1 MQKNKRIG
9 IIDLGTNSLRFQI
22 YEIVND
28 QFELI
33 EDFKEVIRL
42 GDDVYKSGEIGK
54 NSLENLLK
62 QLLEI
67 KKTAELKEVDTL
79 RLIATASL
87 REASNR
93 DEVVKRI
100 EELTGKTPEIIS
112 GDEEAFFAYIAAK
125 SNFEIENSKVLI
137 TDIGG
142 GSAEFVISDSG
153 KIVYSESTPLG
164 CNRMLHQYFKSDPP
178 KRSEVLEFKNF
189 LTDFFEKRPFD
200 RSIEHVISL
209 GGTLNN
215 VANLQ
220 HTSDTLSHKKVK
232 YLDRKFLKKFISTIS
247 DMSIQEREKIKG
259 LEPKR
264 ADIVLPAAFIIDAI
278 LDICGLSG
286 FYTLSGG
293 LRLGILIDTA
303 NKMGIKLSFQKNQD
317 SLKLSRIYDICK
329 KYKAEI
335 SHANGVKKIAAK
347 LFYQLKDFF
356 ELEESDLE
364 YLEAAAILHDI
375 GNYISYSQHH
385 KHSFYLIMNSDF
397 IGFSHDEVELI
408 ANIARYHRKSAPKK
422 SHESFSRFSSSE
434 QKKIKILSSILRIAD
449 SLDRSHKQRVKD
461 VKVEIEDYTI
471 YFHVTGVGDITLE
484 KSGFLKKKDFF
495 EKVSGKKA
503 EIV

>member
-42 GDDVYKSGEIGK
+42 GDDVYKGGGIGQDA
-54 NSLENLLK
+54 LQNLLK
-62 QLLEI
+62 LLIEI
-67 KKTAELKEVDTL
+67 KKSAELKEVDTL

-93 DEVVKRI
+93 DDVVKEI
-100 EELTGKTPEIIS
+100 EKVVGIAPEIIT
-112 GDEEAFFAYIAAK
+112 GDEEAYFAYIAAK

-142 GSAEFVISDSG
+142 GSAEFVISDRD

-164 CNRMLHQYFKSDPP
+164 CNRMLHHYFKSDPT
-178 KRSEVLEFKNF
+178 KRSEILEFKNF

-200 RSIEHVISL
+200 RSIEHIISL

-220 HTSDTLSHKKVK
+220 MHSDAISHKKVK
-232 YLDRKFLKKFISTIS
+232 FLDRNFLKKFISTIS
-247 DMSIQEREKIKG
+247 DMTIEERKKIKG

-264 ADIVLPAAFIIDAI
+264 ADIVLPATIIIDTL

-303 NKMGIKLSFQKNQD
+303 NKMGIRLSFQKNQD
-317 SLKLSRIYDICK
+317 SLKFSRIYDICK
-329 KYKAEI
+329 KYKGEI
-335 SHANGVKKIAAK
+335 SHANGVRKIATK

-422 SHESFSRFSSSE
+422 SHESFSRFSTNE
-434 QKKIKILSSILRIAD
+434 QKKIKVLSAILRIAD

-461 VKVEIEDYTI
+461 VKVEIEDDTI
-471 YFHVTGVGDITLE
+471 YFHVTGVGDLSLE
-484 KSGFLKKKDFF
+484 TSGFLKKKDFF
-495 EKVSGKKA
+495 EKISGKKA